1 MELMGKA
8 HSISVAELLTELQS
22 EGFSYGQKLLRTD
35 HFILFRIAS
44 FSDLFIYF
52 TFLNINEHGRG
63 RMGSGADP
71 NGWKLLPF
79 PW

>member
-8 HSISVAELLTELQS
+8 HSINVAELLTELQT

-35 HFILFRIAS
+35 HFILFNIAS

-52 TFLNINEHGRG
+52 TFLNINKHDRG
-63 RMGSGADP
+63 RMCSGADP